1 MATGCRAAP
10 PASAP
15 GRLRHSRSRSRRA
28 PPARPDSDPG
38 LRCRRRAGPGPARRV
53 GPRRR
58 PDCTGR
64 RPTRPRLRAP
74 LRPRCADRAGPAL
87 ARLRRP
93 RRRERRPGQRRWWP
107 GQRRW
112 WPRQR
117 RWWPGQ
123 RRWWPGQRRWWP
135 RQRRWWPGQRRWRRW
150 RFAADRRPGA
160 RRLGAVRC
168 GPRRPCPRIAPSPP
182 RVGVT
187 LGGEPPSGLR
197 PAGPSGMFFPGRSS
211 FARRVAA
218 KETAGRQERPR

>member
-112 WPRQR
+112 
-117 RWWPGQ
+117 
-123 RRWWPGQRRWWP
+123 
-135 RQRRWWPGQRRWRRW
+135 RRW